1 MAERKVT
8 ITDDWA
14 YRKIRTVI
22 LENEHLK
29 LTVLPEIGAKIYDII
44 YKPQQKNL
52 LWHNPR
58 IPPRKVPFGAA
69 FDDVWS
75 GGWDEIFPN
84 DAPCNYGG
92 ERYPDMGEVWSI
104 PWDYSVSRTE
114 EKPQAVTLVTS
125 VTSPITPCKLTR
137 TLTLKEGELSIHL
150 EYALENL
157 SHDSLK
163 FLWKLHPALAINE
176 TCSIE
181 IPASRGIIDPR
192 YRHLYSETS
201 AEYDWPNAINREE
214 KRVNISK
221 IPPAT
226 EHCCSLHY
234 VTDLQDGVVKF
245 RNPRDNL
252 DATFK
257 FPKEIFT
264 SVWLFLAYG
273 GYRSLYTAVIEP
285 STSYPYDL
293 AQAIKEGN
301 FSRIKSD
308 SKLKCDIDLEL
319 NTHSDTS

>member
-1 MAERKVT
+1 
-8 ITDDWA
+8 
-14 YRKIRTVI
+14 
-22 LENEHLK
+22 
-29 LTVLPEIGAKIYDII
+29 
-44 YKPQQKNL
+44 
-52 LWHNPR
+52 
-58 IPPRKVPFGAA
+58 
-69 FDDVWS
+69 
-75 GGWDEIFPN
+75 
-84 DAPCNYGG
+84 
-92 ERYPDMGEVWSI
+92 MGEVWSI

-114 EKPQAVTLVTS
+114 ERPQAVTLVTS

-137 TLTLKEGELSIHL
+137 TLTLKEGEASIHL

-181 IPASRGIIDPR
+181 IPASKGIIDPR

-201 AEYDWPNAINREE
+201 AEYAWPNAIDRDE
-214 KRVNISK
+214 KRVDVSRI
-221 IPPAT
+221 PAT
-226 EHCCSLHY
+226 EHSCSTHY
-234 VTDLQDGVVKF
+234 VTNLQDGVVKF

-273 GYRSLYTAVIEP
+273 GYRSIYTAVIEP

-301 FSRIKSD
+301 FSLIKPD
-308 SKLKCDIDLEL
+308 SKLKCDIDVEL
-319 NTHSDTS
+319 HDHSDTS

>member
-1 MAERKVT
+1 MAKRKVT
-8 ITDDWA
+8 ITDDWT
-14 YRKIRTVI
+14 YRKIQTVI
-22 LENEHLK
+22 LENEYLK

-58 IPPRKVPFGAA
+58 ISPMKAPFGTA

-84 DAPCNYGG
+84 DAPCNYDG

-104 PWDYSVSRTE
+104 PWNYSVSRTE
-114 EKPQAVTLVTS
+114 ERPQTVTLVNS

-137 TLTLKEGELSIHL
+137 SLTLKEGEASIHL
-150 EYALENL
+150 QYVLENL
-157 SHDSLK
+157 SHTSLK

-201 AEYDWPNAINREE
+201 TEYEWPNAIDGGE
-214 KRVNISK
+214 KRVNTSR

-226 EHCCSLHY
+226 EHSCSLHY
-234 VTDLQDGVVKF
+234 VTDLQDGVVEF
-245 RNPRDNL
+245 RNPRDNF

-273 GYRSLYTAVIEP
+273 GYRSIYTAVIEP
-285 STSYPYDL
+285 STSHPYDL

-301 FSRIKSD
+301 FSLIKPD
-308 SKLKCDIDLEL
+308 SKLKCGIDVEL
-319 NTHSDTS
+319 HDHSDTS